1 MDSKLSGLN
10 INLLAIYGFCPF
22 LTEFS
27 SLEHR
32 IWRLP
37 KIKSPTGNGMFEFSS
52 SNGDN
57 HKMVSIRFFRENV

>member
-1 MDSKLSGLN
+1 MELSVLD
-10 INLLAIYGFCPF
+10 INLLAICGFYPF

-32 IWRLP
+32 IWQPP
-37 KIKSPTGNGMFEFSS
+37 KIKSPTGNGMFKFSL

-57 HKMVSIRFFRENV
+57 NKMISIRLFRETV